1 MVNIGDIYTVEIPP
15 SDGHEQAG
23 TRPAI
28 VVQAPQF
35 ENQLPTVLIVPLT
48 SQLAAQA
55 FPGTFLIHPDSEN
68 GLTITSVALVFQ
80 LRAIDKRRL
89 KHKIGRLSTPHLA
102 QLHQHIKAMLYL
114 GVGDKEGG
122 VV

>member
-1 MVNIGDIYTVEIPP
+1 MNIGDIYTVEIPV

-28 VVQAPQF
+28 VVQSPQF

-48 SQLAAQA
+48 SQLAAQS
-55 FPGTFLIHPDSEN
+55 FPGTFLIQPDSEN
-68 GLTITSVALVFQ
+68 GLTRTSVVLVFQ

-89 KHKIGRLSTPHLA
+89 GRKIGYLNPLYLA
-102 QLHQHIKAMLYL
+102 QLRQQVQMLL
-114 GVGDKEGG
+114 QLP
-122 VV
+122 

>member
-1 MVNIGDIYTVEIPP
+1 MDIGDIYTVEIPP

-28 VVQAPQF
+28 IVQAPQF
-35 ENQLPTVLIVPLT
+35 EHRLPTVLIVPLT
-48 SQLAAQA
+48 SQVAAQA

-68 GLTITSVALVFQ
+68 NLTIPSVALAFQ

-89 KHKIGRLSTPHLA
+89 GRLIGQLSASYLA
-102 QLHQHIKAMLYL
+102 QLQQHMRALL
-114 GVGDKEGG
+114 QLP
-122 VV
+122 

>member
-1 MVNIGDIYTVEIPP
+1 MMDIGDIYTVEIPA
-15 SDGHEQAG
+15 SNGHEQAG

-28 VVQAPQF
+28 IVQAPRF

-68 GLTITSVALVFQ
+68 SLNMTSVALVFQ

-89 KHKIGRLSTPHLA
+89 RRMIGRLSTSHLA
-102 QLHQHIKAMLYL
+102 QLHQHIKTLL
-114 GVGDKEGG
+114 QLP
-122 VV
+122 

>member
-1 MVNIGDIYTVEIPP
+1 MNIGDIYTVEIPP

-28 VVQAPQF
+28 IVQAPQF
-35 ENQLPTVLIVPLT
+35 EDQLPTTLIVPLT

-68 GLTITSVALVFQ
+68 GLVMISVTLVFQ

-89 KHKIGRLSTPHLA
+89 RRRVGRLSAAHLA
-102 QLHQHIKAMLYL
+102 QLHQHVKALL
-114 GVGDKEGG
+114 QLP
-122 VV
+122 